1 MSRTANRPRAT
12 GFSRKGGSVMTA
24 ETVIGAVPVKAEFR
38 TCQYTGLKVD
48 AAAQAL
54 IKANAVGAVVFL
66 AIGGLM
72 GLLVALTRWPAVHLL
87 PAEWFYLV
95 LTGHGAN
102 VLLFWIIF
110 FEIAV
115 LYFASAVLLNSRI
128 AAPKFAWLGFVLM
141 VVGALATNVAVLQGD
156 SSVMFT
162 SYPPMQAKPH
172 FYLGLILFAVGA
184 LIACMIFFATLV
196 VAREERT
203 YEGSIPLVTFGAVT
217 AAIIAVFTIAS
228 GAIILIPT
236 WLWSLGFIS
245 YIDPLMYKVVWWAMG
260 HSSQQINV
268 AAHVS
273 IWYLIA
279 ALLVG
284 AKPLSEKVSRTAFL
298 MYILFLQLAS
308 AHHLLAEP
316 GLDASWKIVN
326 TSYMMYLA
334 VMGSMIHGLTVP
346 GSIEAAQRRNG
357 YDRGVFE
364 WLRKAPWGNPAFS
377 GMFLSLVF
385 FGFIGGISGV
395 VLGTEQLNVLMH
407 NTIYVPGHFHGT
419 VVAGTTLAFMA
430 ATYLVLPLIFQREI
444 MWPGLAKW
452 QPYLFGI
459 GVAGIALFM
468 MGAGIL
474 GVPRRHWDITFSDAE
489 PSFAYSAGA
498 FLMMGLNGLFA
509 ILAAIGGAI
518 YVLVVV
524 GTVLFGKKIVSGHKM
539 TFPLHAG
546 GGGAVSHYGSEAHV
560 KLPGTLVL
568 VAIFFVS
575 FVLYYFINW
584 KYLSELWLF
593 R

>member
-1 MSRTANRPRAT
+1 
-12 GFSRKGGSVMTA
+12 MTA
-24 ETVIGAVPVKAEFR
+24 ETIVGTVAKSAEFR

-48 AAAQAL
+48 VAAQSL
-54 IKANAVGAVVFL
+54 IKANAVAAVVFL
-66 AIGGLM
+66 LVGGLM
-72 GLLVALTRWPAVHLL
+72 GLMVALTRWPAVHLL

-115 LYFASAVLLNSRI
+115 LYFASAILLNSRL
-128 AAPKFAWLGFVLM
+128 AAPKIAWLGFVLM
-141 VVGALATNVAVLQGD
+141 VVGAVLTNYVVLQGD

-162 SYPPMQAKPH
+162 SYPPMKASPN

-184 LIACMIFFATLV
+184 LVGCGIFFATLV
-196 VAREERT
+196 IAKEEGT
-203 YEGSIPLVTFGAVT
+203 YQGSIPLVTFGALT

-228 GAIILIPT
+228 GAVILIPT
-236 WLWSLGFIS
+236 WLWSLDLIS
-245 YIDPLMYKVVWWAMG
+245 DIDPLLYKVVWWAMG

-268 AAHVS
+268 SAHVS
-273 IWYLIA
+273 LWYMIG
-279 ALLVG
+279 ALVLG
-284 AKPLSEKVSRTAFL
+284 AKPLSEKVSRTAFFL
-298 MYILFLQLAS
+298 YILFLQLAS

-316 GLDASWKIVN
+316 GLSSSWKIVN

-334 VMGSMIHGLTVP
+334 VLGSMIHGLTVP

-357 YDRGVFE
+357 YNKGVFE
-364 WLRKAPWGNPAFS
+364 WLRKAPWGNPAFA
-377 GMFLSLVF
+377 GMFLSLVM

-407 NTIYVPGHFHGT
+407 NTLYVPGHFHGT
-419 VVAGTTLAFMA
+419 VVTGTTLAFMA
-430 ATYLVLPLIFQREI
+430 ATYLVLPLVFQREI
-444 MWPGLAKW
+444 VWPKLAKL

-459 GVAGIALFM
+459 GAAGISMFM
-468 MGAGIL
+468 MGAGTL

-489 PSFAYSAGA
+489 LSFAHSAGA
-498 FLMMGLNGLFA
+498 FLMMGLNGISA
-509 ILAAIGGAI
+509 ILAALGGAI
-518 YVLVVV
+518 FVIVVV
-524 GTVLFGKKIVSGHKM
+524 GTVLFGKKITGGHKL

-546 GGGAVSHYGSEAHV
+546 GGAAASHYGSHATA
-560 KLPGTLVL
+560 KLPGTVVL
-568 VAIFFVS
+568 VALFFAA

>member
-1 MSRTANRPRAT
+1 
-12 GFSRKGGSVMTA
+12 MTA
-24 ETVIGAVPVKAEFR
+24 ETVIGAVPAKGEFR

-48 AAAQAL
+48 VAAQAL
-54 IKANAVGAVVFL
+54 IKANAVAAVVFL
-66 AIGGLM
+66 LIGGLM

-110 FEIAV
+110 FEIAI
-115 LYFASAVLLNSRI
+115 LYFASAVLLNSRL

-141 VVGALATNVAVLQGD
+141 VVGAVATNVAVLQGD

-184 LIACMIFFATLV
+184 LIGCMIFFATLV

-217 AAIIAVFTIAS
+217 AAIIAVFTIAT

-268 AAHVS
+268 SAHVS

-334 VMGSMIHGLTVP
+334 VMGSMVHGLTVP
-346 GSIEAAQRRNG
+346 GAIEAAQRRNG
-357 YDRGVFE
+357 YDRGRFE
-364 WLRKAPWGNPAFS
+364 WLRKAPWGHPAFS
-377 GMFLSLVF
+377 GMFLSLIF

-430 ATYLVLPLIFQREI
+430 ATYIVLPLIFQREI
-444 MWPGLAKW
+444 VWPKLARI

-459 GVAGIALFM
+459 GAAGISLFM
-468 MGAGIL
+468 MGAGTL
-474 GVPRRHWDITFSDAE
+474 GVARRHWDITFSDANL
-489 PSFAYSAGA
+489 SFAYSAGA
-498 FLMMGLNGLFA
+498 FLMMGLNGIFA
-509 ILAAIGGAI
+509 IIAALGGALF
-518 YVLVVV
+518 VLVVV
-524 GTVLFGKKIVSGHKM
+524 GTVLFGEKIKGGHKL
-539 TFPLHAG
+539 TFPLFS
-546 GGGAVSHYGSEAHV
+546 GGGAVASHYGSERAP
-560 KLPGTLVL
+560 KLPGTIIL
-568 VAIFFVS
+568 VAIFFVC

>member
-1 MSRTANRPRAT
+1 
-12 GFSRKGGSVMTA
+12 MTA
-24 ETVIGAVPVKAEFR
+24 ETLIDAIPAKAEFR

-54 IKANAVGAVVFL
+54 IMANAVAAVVFL
-66 AIGGLM
+66 AIGGAM

-110 FEIAV
+110 FEIAI

-184 LIACMIFFATLV
+184 LIGCMIFFATLV
-196 VAREERT
+196 IAKEERT

-228 GAIILIPT
+228 GAIILLPT
-236 WLWSLGFIS
+236 WLWSLGLIS
-245 YIDPLMYKVVWWAMG
+245 DIDPLMYKVVWWAMG

-268 AAHVS
+268 SAHVS
-273 IWYLIA
+273 IWYLVA

-334 VMGSMIHGLTVP
+334 VMGSMVHGLTVP
-346 GSIEAAQRRNG
+346 GAIEAAQRRNG
-357 YDRGVFE
+357 YDRGMFE
-364 WLRKAPWGNPAFS
+364 WLRKAPWGHPAFS

-444 MWPGLAKW
+444 IWPGLAKL

-459 GVAGIALFM
+459 GAAGISLFM
-468 MGAGIL
+468 MGAGTL
-474 GVPRRHWDITFSDAE
+474 GVARRHWDITFSDANL
-489 PSFAYSAGA
+489 SFAYSAGA
-498 FLMMGLNGLFA
+498 FLMMGLNGIFA
-509 ILAAIGGAI
+509 VIAALGGALF
-518 YVLVVV
+518 VLIVV
-524 GTVLFGKKIVSGHKM
+524 GTVLFGEKIRGPHNL
-539 TFPLHAG
+539 TFPLFS
-546 GGGAVSHYGSEAHV
+546 GGGAVASHYGSERAP
-560 KLPGTLVL
+560 KLPGTIIL
-568 VAIFFVS
+568 VAIFFVC

>member
-1 MSRTANRPRAT
+1 
-12 GFSRKGGSVMTA
+12 
-24 ETVIGAVPVKAEFR
+24 
-38 TCQYTGLKVD
+38 
-48 AAAQAL
+48 
-54 IKANAVGAVVFL
+54 
-66 AIGGLM
+66 
-72 GLLVALTRWPAVHLL
+72 
-87 PAEWFYLV
+87 V

-110 FEIAV
+110 FEIAI
-115 LYFASAVLLNSRI
+115 LYFASAILLNCRI
-128 AAPKFAWLGFVLM
+128 AAPKFAWFGFLLM
-141 VVGALATNVAVLQGD
+141 VVGAILANVTVLQGD

-162 SYPPMQAKPH
+162 SYPPMQARPN
-172 FYLGLILFAVGA
+172 FYLALILFAVGA
-184 LIACMIFFATLV
+184 LIGCTVFFATLV
-196 VAREERT
+196 IAKEEST
-203 YEGSIPLVTFGAVT
+203 YQGSIPLVTFGAVT
-217 AAIIAVFTIAS
+217 AGIIAVFTLAS

-236 WLWSLGFIS
+236 WLWSLGLIS
-245 YIDPLMYKVVWWAMG
+245 NIDPLMYKVVWWAMG

-268 AAHVS
+268 SAHVS
-273 IWYLIA
+273 LWYLIA
-279 ALLVG
+279 ALVVG

-334 VMGSMIHGLTVP
+334 VMGSMVHGLTVP
-346 GSIEAAQRRNG
+346 GAIEAAQRRNG
-357 YDRGVFE
+357 YNKGLFE
-364 WLRKAPWGNPAFS
+364 WLRKAPWGHPAFA
-377 GMFLSLVF
+377 GMFLSLIF

-444 MWPGLAKW
+444 IWPGLAKW

-459 GVAGIALFM
+459 GAAGISLFM
-468 MGAGIL
+468 MGAGTL
-474 GVPRRHWDITFSDAE
+474 GVPRRHWDITFSDA
-489 PSFAYSAGA
+489 PVSYALSAGA

-509 ILAAIGGAI
+509 IIAAIGGGI
-518 YVLVVV
+518 FVIIVV
-524 GTVLFGKKIVSGHKM
+524 GTVLFGEKITSGHKLV
-539 TFPLHAG
+539 FPLHQ
-546 GGGAVSHYGSEAHV
+546 GGAAAASHYGSEV
-560 KLPGTLVL
+560 SPKLPGTIVL
-568 VAIFFVS
+568 IAVFFVS